1 MELIRRY
8 QSSVHR
14 GGGSTVRSH
23 RWIRRCVQYLTAA
36 ILIAALSSTSV
47 AQRKKPGNMT
57 LQDMV
62 DTASKYMDEMKA
74 VRELAFTELK
84 KARASQQIAK
94 LNQINETLSLIK
106 GLLFLNEKHFIALQ
120 EAAARDERDEA
131 EHHFVKIGV
140 AHEKMVG
147 ELAGRIQTA
156 GGLDEAGGT
165 VDGRP
170 QIDTQAD
177 ADIPAE
183 DPLGQSALLDLVNID
198 AARPPSASPFF

>member
-1 MELIRRY
+1 M
-8 QSSVHR
+8 
-14 GGGSTVRSH
+14 
-23 RWIRRCVQYLTAA
+23 A
-36 ILIAALSSTSV
+36 
-47 AQRKKPGNMT
+47 
-57 LQDMV
+57 
-62 DTASKYMDEMKA
+62 EMKD
-74 VRELAFTELK
+74 VRELAFKELK

-106 GLLFLNEKHFIALQ
+106 GLLFLNEKHFLALQ

-170 QIDTQAD
+170 QIDTNAD
-177 ADIPAE
+177 PDIPAE
-183 DPLGQSALLDLVNID
+183 DPVGQSALLDLVNID

>member
-1 MELIRRY
+1 MIGNRKAGLKPDYSGVLTRRWP
-8 QSSVHR
+8 
-14 GGGSTVRSH
+14 
-23 RWIRRCVQYLTAA
+23 RWCVQCIATA
-36 ILIAALSSTSV
+36 ILIASISSTSV
-47 AQRKKPGNMT
+47 AQKKTPGNMT

-62 DTASKYMDEMKA
+62 DTAQKYMNEMKD

-106 GLLFLNEKHFIALQ
+106 GLLFLNEKHFLALQ

-177 ADIPAE
+177 ADIPVENPIGQAE
-183 DPLGQSALLDLVNID
+183 LLDLVNID

>member
-1 MELIRRY
+1 MIGNRKAGLKPDHSGVLTRRWP
-8 QSSVHR
+8 
-14 GGGSTVRSH
+14 
-23 RWIRRCVQYLTAA
+23 RWCVQCIATA
-36 ILIAALSSTSV
+36 ILIASISSTSV
-47 AQRKKPGNMT
+47 AQKKTPGNMT

-62 DTASKYMDEMKA
+62 DTAQKYMNEMKD

-106 GLLFLNEKHFIALQ
+106 GLLFLNEKHFLALQ
-120 EAAARDERDEA
+120 EVAARDERDEA

-177 ADIPAE
+177 ADIPVENPIGQAE
-183 DPLGQSALLDLVNID
+183 LLDLVNID